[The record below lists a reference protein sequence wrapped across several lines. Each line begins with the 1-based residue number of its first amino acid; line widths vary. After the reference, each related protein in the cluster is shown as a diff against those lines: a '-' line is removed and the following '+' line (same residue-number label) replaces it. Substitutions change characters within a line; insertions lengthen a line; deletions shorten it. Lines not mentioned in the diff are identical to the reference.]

1 MLAKALSS
9 RANLQEF
16 WRYFCAGCL
25 TFFADL
31 AVLAALAEGFG
42 VHYLVANAA
51 SVIVGISIGYWL
63 CIKWVF
69 TYRKFSRVAVEIP
82 MFIVLSLVGLVINE
96 ALLWLCVAGF
106 SLHYLLAKI
115 LVTAVVFILNYVM
128 KKTALFS

>member
-1 MLAKALSS
+1 M
-9 RANLQEF
+9 QEF
-16 WRYFCAGCL
+16 RRYFCAGTL
-25 TFFADL
+25 TFLADF

-51 SVIVGISIGYWL
+51 SVVVGISIGYWL

-82 MFIVLSLVGLVINE
+82 MFIALSLAGLVINE

-106 SLHYLLAKI
+106 SMHYLVAKV
-115 LVTAVVFILNYVM
+115 LVTAVVFILNFAM
-128 KKTALFS
+128 KKRALFS